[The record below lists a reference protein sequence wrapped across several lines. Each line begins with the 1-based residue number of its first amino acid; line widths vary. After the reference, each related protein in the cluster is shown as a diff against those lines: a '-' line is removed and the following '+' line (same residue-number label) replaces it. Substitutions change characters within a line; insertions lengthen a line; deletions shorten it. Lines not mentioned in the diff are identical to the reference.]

1 MYLNTT
7 KADKFT
13 FSETTAFT
21 APLIAVEDHVKTTST
36 ITARVLGIHQASQT
50 LACVSCHRKVIPI
63 PDDDILGQCE
73 GCKLTQAI
81 NLCKSKWYLR
91 ALVQN
96 TAAINEKFRLG
107 FNQELVAKLMEIL
120 QPSFNLQTAKEK
132 DILKAILINPNKLFT
147 LTFDTVDY
155 KVTDLEIK

>member
-1 MYLNTT
+1 M
-7 KADKFT
+7 F
-13 FSETTAFT
+13 
-21 APLIAVEDHVKTTST
+21 HVTERSF
-36 ITARVLGIHQASQT
+36 LS
-50 LACVSCHRKVIPI
+50 I

-81 NLCKSKWYLR
+81 NLCESNWYLR

-96 TAAINEKFRLG
+96 TATINEKFRLG
-107 FNQELVAKLMEIL
+107 FNQEHVPKLMEIL
-120 QPSFNLQTAKEK
+120 QPSINLQTAKEK
-132 DILKAILINPNKLFT
+132 DILKAILINTNKLFT

>member
-1 MYLNTT
+1 M
-7 KADKFT
+7 
-13 FSETTAFT
+13 
-21 APLIAVEDHVKTTST
+21 
-36 ITARVLGIHQASQT
+36 
-50 LACVSCHRKVIPI
+50 
-63 PDDDILGQCE
+63 CE
-73 GCKLTQAI
+73 
-81 NLCKSKWYLR
+81 SKWYLR

-96 TAAINEKFRLG
+96 TAAINEKFRLA

-155 KVTDLEIK
+155 KVTDLK